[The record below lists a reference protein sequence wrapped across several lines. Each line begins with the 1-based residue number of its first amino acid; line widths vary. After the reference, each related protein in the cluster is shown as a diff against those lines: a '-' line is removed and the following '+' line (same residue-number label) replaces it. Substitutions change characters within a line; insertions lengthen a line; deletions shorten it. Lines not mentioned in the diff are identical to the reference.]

1 MMGSNKLSSSTCG
14 IFLMLLLAS
23 VRAATTTLFR
33 FLRMAHSILWDSS
46 PSSLSNALVS
56 PFAVLPS
63 KLSLRTLCT
72 AHFCFHFSISDK
84 DPHQASHLSLP
95 IFPFLVPIFLPIM
108 IDRRHV
114 RNFRRVLQEAFLLEP
129 ISGKTG
135 SKFLNSRLGL
145 LTSVFWCEHLPLING
160 NLLPPGKLC
169 MDFRNRPQIL
179 FMLRACSNQ
188 NNICIYLWTQ
198 LAHVYSSTC
207 VETCFWLT
215 GPPSM
220 TDWTLHNEHLVK

>member
-1 MMGSNKLSSSTCG
+1 MFRGIWPSNKENPSVYWHATLSCPFMASNYANSYLVLDADHVLDFLSDLAFQACISFYSVLDTSSAW
-14 IFLMLLLAS
+14 I
-23 VRAATTTLFR
+23 
-33 FLRMAHSILWDSS
+33 
-46 PSSLSNALVS
+46 
-56 PFAVLPS
+56 
-63 KLSLRTLCT
+63 
-72 AHFCFHFSISDK
+72 
-84 DPHQASHLSLP
+84 
-95 IFPFLVPIFLPIM
+95 
-108 IDRRHV
+108 

-160 NLLPPGKLC
+160 NLPPPPGKLC
-169 MDFRNRPQIL
+169 MDFHNRPQIL